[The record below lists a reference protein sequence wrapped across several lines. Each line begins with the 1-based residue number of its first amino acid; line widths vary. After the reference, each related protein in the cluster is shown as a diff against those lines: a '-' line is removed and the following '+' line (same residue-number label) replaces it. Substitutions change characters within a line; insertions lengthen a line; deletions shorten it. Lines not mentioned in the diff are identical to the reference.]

1 MLTYIQINAAKPR
14 EKAWTL
20 SDSQSLYLVIQPNG
34 SKLWRFNYRFLDK
47 QKKLHLGGWPTIS
60 LAEARVRRDEA
71 KKKIAEGIDPALEK
85 KRARIAAKYAAANTF
100 QAVAEEWLVKC
111 ERDGLAPV
119 TVDKIRWLLAKAH
132 PLIGTIPIAQITPH
146 EALAVLRKVEATGAY
161 ESARRMRSVLSRV
174 FRYGVA
180 TVRCD
185 KDVAAD
191 LRGAIAVPKVKHFA
205 AITRPSEVG
214 ALLRAI
220 DSYSGHK
227 VTVMAM
233 RLSPHVLLRPGEL
246 RQAEWTDIDF
256 DEAIWFIPAER
267 MKMRRPHRVPLSR
280 QVIAMLKELHEHTHW
295 WKYLFPCLGKPRK
308 AMSENA
314 VNQGLRKLGYTSDQ
328 MTAHGFRAMAA
339 TLLNEMGEWN
349 PDAIERQ
356 LAHVDTN
363 QVRRAYAR
371 GEYWDERVR
380 MMQRWS
386 DYLDQLR
393 EGGKVLR
400 PDFKAARPTC

>member
-60 LAEARVRRDEA
+60 LAEARTRRDEA
-71 KKKIAEGIDPALEK
+71 KKKIADGIDPALEK

-100 QAVAEEWLVKC
+100 EAVAKEWLVKC

-119 TVDKIRWLLAKAH
+119 TVDKIRWLLAKAY
-132 PLIGTIPIAQITPH
+132 PLIGTIPIAHITPH
-146 EALAVLRKVEATGAY
+146 EVLAVLRKIEATGAY

-214 ALLRAI
+214 ALIRAI
-220 DSYSGHK
+220 DGYSGHK

-256 DEAIWFIPAER
+256 DEAIWYIPAER

-314 VNQGLRKLGYTSDQ
+314 VNQGLRKLGYTTDQ

-363 QVRRAYAR
+363 QIRRAYAR
-371 GEYWDERVR
+371 GEYWDERVV

-393 EGGKVLR
+393 DGGKILR
-400 PDFKAARPTC
+400 PEFGAKRSRA

>member
-1 MLTYIQINAAKPR
+1 M
-14 EKAWTL
+14 
-20 SDSQSLYLVIQPNG
+20 
-34 SKLWRFNYRFLDK
+34 
-47 QKKLHLGGWPTIS
+47 S
-60 LAEARVRRDEA
+60 LADARVRRGEA
-71 KKKIAEGIDPALEK
+71 KKKIADGIDPALEK

-100 QAVAEEWLVKC
+100 EAVAEEWLVKC
-111 ERDGLAPV
+111 ERDSLAPV
-119 TVDKIRWLLAKAH
+119 TVDKIRWLLAKAY

-205 AITRPSEVG
+205 AITKPSEVG
-214 ALLRAI
+214 SLLRAI
-220 DSYSGHK
+220 DGYSGHK

-256 DEAIWFIPAER
+256 YEATWFIPAER

-280 QVIAMLKELHEHTHW
+280 QVVAMLKELHEHTHW

-314 VNQGLRKLGYTSDQ
+314 VNQGLRKLGYTTDQ

-371 GEYWDERVR
+371 GEYWDERVV
-380 MMQRWS
+380 MMQHWS

-393 EGGKVLR
+393 DGGKVLR
-400 PDFKAARPTC
+400 LDFQVAKRSRA